1 MIYDF
6 RNGFDM
12 MDDFKE
18 HKILHESNELIKEIV
33 NWIKIKNKRETYPIE
48 AVAITYDGWNYKTS
62 YMCFGW
68 EERNP
73 EEKDKSIWNWW
84 CDETIISKIK
94 FKNEAESMN
103 TNKVYKI
110 VQKTIFDLQRKIKEQ
125 MVEQKLRE
133 IEHDFE

>member
-1 MIYDF
+1 
-6 RNGFDM
+6 

-18 HKILHESNELIKEIV
+18 HKILHEYNELIKEMV
-33 NWIKIKNKRETYPIE
+33 DWIKINNKRETYPIE
-48 AVAITYDGWNYKTS
+48 AVAITYDGWNYNTS

-73 EEKDKSIWNWW
+73 DEKDKSIWNWW

-103 TNKVYKI
+103 SNKVYKI

-125 MVEQKLRE
+125 KIEQKLRE

>member
-1 MIYDF
+1 
-6 RNGFDM
+6 
-12 MDDFKE
+12 MDYFE
-18 HKILHESNELIKEIV
+18 ENKILHESNELIKEIV
-33 NWIKIKNKRETYPIE
+33 DWIKIKNKREQWPIE
-48 AVAITYDGWNYKTS
+48 AVAITYDGCVYSTS

-84 CDETIISKIK
+84 CDDTIISKIK
-94 FKNEAESMN
+94 FKNKAESKDS
-103 TNKVYKI
+103 NKVFKI

-125 MVEQKLRE
+125 KIEQKLRE

>member
-1 MIYDF
+1 
-6 RNGFDM
+6 

-18 HKILHESNELIKEIV
+18 HKILHESNELIKEMV
-33 NWIKIKNKRETYPIE
+33 DWIKIKNKKETYPIE

-84 CDETIISKIK
+84 SDETIISKIK

>member
-1 MIYDF
+1 
-6 RNGFDM
+6 

-33 NWIKIKNKRETYPIE
+33 DWIKIKNKRETYPIE
-48 AVAITYDGWNYKTS
+48 AVAITYSGLCYRTS
-62 YMCFGW
+62 YICFGW

-73 EEKDKSIWNWW
+73 EDKDKSIWDWW
-84 CDETIISKIK
+84 SYDTIISKFK
-94 FKNEAESMN
+94 FKNKAESKDS
-103 TNKVYKI
+103 NKVYKI

-125 MVEQKLRE
+125 IVEQKLRE

>member
-1 MIYDF
+1 
-6 RNGFDM
+6 

-18 HKILHESNELIKEIV
+18 HKILHEYNELIKEMV
-33 NWIKIKNKRETYPIE
+33 DWIKINNKRETYPIE
-48 AVAITYDGWNYKTS
+48 AVAITYDGWNYSTS

-73 EEKDKSIWNWW
+73 NVIDKSIWKWW
-84 CDETIISKIK
+84 SDETIISKIK

-103 TNKVYKI
+103 SNKVYKI

-125 MVEQKLRE
+125 KIEQKLRE

>member
-1 MIYDF
+1 
-6 RNGFDM
+6 
-12 MDDFKE
+12 MDDFNE

-33 NWIKIKNKRETYPIE
+33 AWIKRRNTKEKYPIE
-48 AVAITYDGWNYKTS
+48 AVAITYEPSHYRTS

-84 CDETIISKIK
+84 NDETIITKFK
-94 FKNEAESMN
+94 FKNKAESKN
-103 TNKVYKI
+103 SNKVYKI

-133 IEHDFE
+133 IEHDFD

>member
-1 MIYDF
+1 MIYDI
-6 RNGFDM
+6 RNGFGM
-12 MDDFKE
+12 MNDFKE
-18 HKILHESNELIKEIV
+18 HKILHESNELIKEMV
-33 NWIKIKNKRETYPIE
+33 DWIKTNNKKEKCPIE

-94 FKNEAESMN
+94 FKNVAESMN

-125 MVEQKLRE
+125 KIEQKLKK
-133 IEHDFE
+133 IKDDFE